1 MQNFAEISNNK
12 SKSKK
17 KDWIYQILFKK
28 ILLLDL
34 LYYKIKINPIK
45 VLN

>member
-1 MQNFAEISNNK
+1 MQNFAEISNDK

-17 KDWIYQILFKK
+17 KDWIYRILFKK
-28 ILLLDL
+28 ILFLDL